1 MNFLLFLETL
11 LLHFLMS
18 LKVSYSLLN
27 EWGKGHGKIGRIL
40 SIFKTYIS
48 IRKLGEEQDKP
59 DKLSRAR
66 TTYMFDTAMKILP
79 TIHNIMKV
87 EFSFYLCLSYLSNL
101 FFPLHFCYYPCYR
114 TIKVCFLLNKSTWFI
129 HYYIHPFW
137 NRKLLCTC
145 LVVKQKYRR
154 SRRISSLFSRE

>member
-11 LLHFLMS
+11 FLHFLMPFT
-18 LKVSYSLLN
+18 VSYSLLS
-27 EWGKGHGKIGRIL
+27 ERGKEHGKIGRIL
-40 SIFKTYIS
+40 SIFKTHIS
-48 IRKLGEEQDKP
+48 IRKFGEEEDKP
-59 DKLSRAR
+59 DKLSRAW
-66 TTYMFDTAMKILP
+66 TTYMFDTAMKISP
-79 TIHNIMKV
+79 MIHNIMKV

-101 FFPLHFCYYPCYR
+101 FFPLHFCYYLCYR
-114 TIKVCFLLNKSTWFI
+114 TIKVYFLLSNSTWFI

-137 NRKLLCTC
+137 NRKLLCTW